1 MPSALLIENH
11 YSRWWLK
18 ASSRFLEG
26 RDHAASA
33 YHLILLVVFGRVPDT
48 WQMHSKYLLD
58 ESLNLPFR
66 VCICTCFEWFGLNCW
81 LCTLMPLSVSLGRD
95 SHLGL
100 FLISLHLS
108 ALSCGL
114 SHLFVSS
121 WHLPSSQESTPCL
134 STLISW
140 SRYLLMPFAYGLS
153 LIISLFSSGCEIWKC
168 SSSWSCAMH
177 TSDVCLLN

>member
-26 RDHAASA
+26 RDRAASA
-33 YHLILLVVFGRVPDT
+33 YHLILIVVFGRVPDM

-58 ESLNLPFR
+58 ESLTLPLS
-66 VCICTCFEWFGLNCW
+66 VACICTCFEWFGLNSW
-81 LCTLMPLSVSLGRD
+81 LCTLIPLSVSLGRD

-100 FLISLHLS
+100 FLVSLHLS
-108 ALSCGL
+108 ALSHG
-114 SHLFVSS
+114 SIHLFVPS
-121 WHLPSSQESTPCL
+121 WHLPSSWESTPCL

-140 SRYLLMPFAYGLS
+140 NRYLLLPL
-153 LIISLFSSGCEIWKC
+153 
-168 SSSWSCAMH
+168 AM
-177 TSDVCLLN
+177 V